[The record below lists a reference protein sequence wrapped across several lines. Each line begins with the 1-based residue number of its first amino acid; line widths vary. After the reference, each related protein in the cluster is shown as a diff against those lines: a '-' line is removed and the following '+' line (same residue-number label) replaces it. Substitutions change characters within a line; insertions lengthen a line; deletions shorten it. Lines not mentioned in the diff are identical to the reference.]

1 MMRIGFIVS
10 ISCFA
15 LLSFLHLVFCFME
28 KEKERRITKPFLMLT
43 LAFSMFFL
51 APEFPLLP
59 LSVLFCMVGDIF
71 MLFKHRMSLFSLGA
85 LMFALSH
92 SLNFVLVL
100 RSLSYS
106 FPWYGYLIL
115 ALVFFLLVI
124 LGYFVYGK
132 KKYGMVVF
140 GFSFF
145 HLSMLFSSLLLMLDG
160 KVLYGALLLSGYL
173 LCIFSDL
180 FLDYTTHK
188 KDVRRRDFYIML
200 SYLSG
205 EILIFF
211 SIAFLS
217 LSSLV

>member
-15 LLSFLHLVFCFME
+15 LLSFLHLGFCFTE
-28 KEKERRITKPFLMLT
+28 KEKERRITKPFLMLS
-43 LAFSMFFL
+43 LAVSMFFL
-51 APEFPLLP
+51 APEFPLIP
-59 LSVLFCMVGDIF
+59 LSVLFCMIGDIF
-71 MLFKHRMSLFSLGA
+71 MLFKHRMSLFSFGA
-85 LMFALSH
+85 LMFAFSH

-115 ALVFFLLVI
+115 ALVFLLLVI
-124 LGYFVYGK
+124 LGYFAYGK
-132 KKYGMVVF
+132 KKYGMVVY

-145 HLSMLFSSLLLMLDG
+145 HLLMLFSSLLLMLDG
-160 KVLYGALLLSGYL
+160 KVLWGALLLSGYL

-200 SYLSG
+200 SYLAG

-217 LSSLV
+217 LTSLA